1 MPAMSSRLVRA
12 KVIPSCVV
20 AEADDDDDVVVVVA
34 EDDCVGGCDAIA
46 RGVFALDV
54 GRGR

>member
-20 AEADDDDDVVVVVA
+20 AEADDDDDDYVVA

-46 RGVFALDV
+46 RGAFAPDV